1 MRTPP
6 LRCGD
11 NMHLSRVILSQMPRP
26 DAFLKTRRSD
36 ADLLASAIVSHCPAC
51 SKPTIQ
57 NGRITFHPIA
67 DSAQVDR
74 RRAELSM
81 PPLSEYIEQMKAAY
95 MQQQGDDN

>member
-1 MRTPP
+1 MP
-6 LRCGD
+6 LVRKAYQKGE
-11 NMHLSRVILSQMPRP
+11 LSGQSLALLTDRVRAREGEPQLYGTQ
-26 DAFLKTRRSD
+26 A
-36 ADLLASAIVSHCPAC
+36 
-51 SKPTIQ
+51 TIQ